1 MLVSTRAGLGSDSIE
16 DTKLPARL
24 TQVAGRLLERPVAT
38 QSPGTAMWSLITA
51 VFVGVLRG
59 AGVRAV
65 QDVTANSD
73 TRFEVAS
80 VRPTRDIASGAWSA
94 SPGRFVR
101 QNVRLKAL
109 ISYGFG
115 IDEYRIVGGTSMM
128 ERRYDVEATT
138 PTGSTPDDLR
148 AMVRN
153 LLADRFSLRVH
164 EELRRM
170 PVYYLTVAGTDR
182 SFGPQ

>member
-1 MLVSTRAGLGSDSIE
+1 MLVNTRDGLGLDVHE
-16 DTKLPARL
+16 LRKLPTRL
-24 TQVAGRLLERPVAT
+24 PEVAGRLLERPVAT
-38 QSPGTAMWSLITA
+38 QSPGPAMWSLITA
-51 VFVGVLRG
+51 VFVGVLMG

-109 ISYGFG
+109 VSYGFG
-115 IDEYRIVGGTSMM
+115 IDE
-128 ERRYDVEATT
+128 
-138 PTGSTPDDLR
+138 
-148 AMVRN
+148 
-153 LLADRFSLRVH
+153 DRLV
-164 EELRRM
+164 
-170 PVYYLTVAGTDR
+170 
-182 SFGPQ
+182 